1 VSIAI
6 VLPSGDYC
14 IANIEYFIAI
24 HSSKKG
30 ADMRIPFTR
39 RPHKNH
45 AAGTGFRRAFFAV
58 VLAAIPL
65 FAQTTDLAL
74 NKPAIASSEENAGT
88 KAALAVDGN
97 AATRWASAFS
107 DPQWIRIDL
116 GAASSI
122 TKVIL
127 LWEAASAKN
136 YTVDISN
143 DTVAWTPLATKTGM
157 ASGARKDTLKN
168 LAGSGRYIRMY
179 GTARTTGYGYSLFSL
194 EVYGGSNGYTL
205 TTAVSPVNS
214 GTITLNPPNGPYS
227 SGTVVTATAAANTG
241 YTFSSWS
248 GDASGSTPSVQVTMT
263 GNKSITANFSPV
275 AGTANSNKLSI
286 SGELFDQAGN
296 RLGTPTPVTVNVKAD
311 IFDAATN
318 GNLLF
323 TETFYAVNGKAVL
336 VNNGYF
342 TVRLGEGTTTGN
354 LQSTITGNNN
364 LWVQLTVD
372 NGTPDVLTPRTP
384 ITASAYIVK

>member
-1 VSIAI
+1 
-6 VLPSGDYC
+6 
-14 IANIEYFIAI
+14 
-24 HSSKKG
+24 
-30 ADMRIPFTR
+30 
-39 RPHKNH
+39 
-45 AAGTGFRRAFFAV
+45 
-58 VLAAIPL
+58 
-65 FAQTTDLAL
+65 
-74 NKPAIASSEENAGT
+74 
-88 KAALAVDGN
+88 
-97 AATRWASAFS
+97 
-107 DPQWIRIDL
+107 
-116 GAASSI
+116 
-122 TKVIL
+122 
-127 LWEAASAKN
+127 
-136 YTVDISN
+136 
-143 DTVAWTPLATKTGM
+143 
-157 ASGARKDTLKN
+157 
-168 LAGSGRYIRMY
+168 
-179 GTARTTGYGYSLFSL
+179 
-194 EVYGGSNGYTL
+194 
-205 TTAVSPVNS
+205 
-214 GTITLNPPNGPYS
+214 
-227 SGTVVTATAAANTG
+227 
-241 YTFSSWS
+241 
-248 GDASGSTPSVQVTMT
+248 MT